1 MKVTIKFRL
10 IATMALLG
18 LLIVVA
24 GVSGLFGMQKV
35 NASLQDANDNT
46 MPSAV
51 AIGDS
56 QLALAR
62 SRLALDRVTMHPELA
77 DSAKTLARAES
88 FMATSDKAW
97 ARYLT
102 LPQGDDEKRLS
113 DQMDKDRKAFVDQGF
128 LPLVRALNAKD
139 AVLADK
145 ITMTVMQ
152 PLFSKLSESAQALSD
167 FQSKSNAQQY
177 EASQARYASQ
187 RWLTVGVIGAGLVL
201 MLVAAASLLRSILV
215 PIRESVVHFSRMAD
229 GDLSNQIEVRGND
242 EMTELMRAL
251 ETMQNKLAATV
262 LTVRNGA
269 ANIATATSEIA
280 TGNLDLSGRTEEQA
294 ASLEETASSLEE
306 LTATVR
312 QNSENARQS
321 NQLAQDAS
329 RVAARG
335 GAVVGNVISTMEAIR
350 GASNR
355 IADIIGVIDGI
366 AFQTN
371 ILALNA
377 AVEAARAGEQGRG
390 FAVVA
395 SEVRSLAHRS
405 AEAAKDI
412 KALITDSVTQ
422 VDGGVTQVREAGETM
437 GEIVSSIE
445 RVTAIIV
452 EISAAGQ
459 EQEIGISQINQAVAT
474 LDATTQQNAALVEE
488 AAAASASLSEQAD
501 RLSAAVAAFKLEG
514 GSKPRNPGSRSGGA
528 PRASTRALL
537 AHA

>member
-24 GVSGLFGMQKV
+24 GVSGLYGMQKV
-35 NASLQDANDNT
+35 NGSLQDANENT
-46 MPSAV
+46 MPSAI
-51 AIGDS
+51 AIGES

-62 SRLALDRVTMHPELA
+62 SRLALDRVTMHPELP

-88 FMATSDKAW
+88 FMAVSDKAW

-113 DQMDKDRKAFVDQGF
+113 DQMDKDRKAFVEQGYQ
-128 LPLVRALNAKD
+128 PLVRALNDKD
-139 AVLADK
+139 AAQADK
-145 ITMTVMQ
+145 ITMSMMQ
-152 PLFSKLSESAQALSD
+152 PLFSKLSESAQALSEY
-167 FQSKSNAQQY
+167 QTKSNTSQY
-177 EASQARYASQ
+177 EESQSRYASQ
-187 RWLTVGVIGAGLVL
+187 RWLTVGVIAGGVLL
-201 MLVAAASLLRSILV
+201 MLGAAVSLLRSILV
-215 PIRESVVHFSRMAD
+215 PIRASVVLFSRIAE
-229 GDLSNQIEVRGND
+229 GDLSNHIEVRGND

-251 ETMQNKLAATV
+251 ETMQSKLAATV

-269 ANIATATSEIA
+269 ASIATATSEIA

-306 LTATVR
+306 LTSTVR

-321 NQLAQDAS
+321 NQLAQEAS

-335 GAVVGNVISTMEAIR
+335 GEVVGNVINTMEAIR

-395 SEVRSLAHRS
+395 SEVRTLAHRS

-412 KALITDSVTQ
+412 KALISDSVTQ
-422 VDGGVTQVREAGETM
+422 VDGGVTQVREAGATM
-437 GEIVSSIE
+437 DEIVTSIE
-445 RVTAIIV
+445 RVTSIMV
-452 EISAAGQ
+452 EISAAGH
-459 EQEIGISQINQAVAT
+459 EQELGISQINQAVAT

-501 RLSAAVAAFKLEG
+501 RLSEAVAAFKLDS
-514 GSKPRNPGSRSGGA
+514 GSKPRSSGPRSGGA
-528 PRASTRALL
+528 PRVASRTLL

>member
-35 NASLQDANDNT
+35 NASLQDANENT

-51 AIGDS
+51 AIGES

-62 SRLALDRVTMHPELA
+62 SRLALDRVTMHPELP

-88 FMATSDKAW
+88 FMASSDKAW

-102 LPQGDDEKRLS
+102 LPQGDEEKRLS
-113 DQMDKDRKAFVDQGF
+113 DQMDKDRKAFIDQGF

-145 ITMTVMQ
+145 ITMSLMQ
-152 PLFSKLSESAQALSD
+152 PLFSKLSESAQALSE
-167 FQSKSNAQQY
+167 FQSTSNAKQY
-177 EASQARYASQ
+177 EASQSRYASQ
-187 RWLTVGVIGAGLVL
+187 RWLTVGIIVAGLVL
-201 MLVAAASLLRSILV
+201 MLVAAVSLLRSILV
-215 PIRESVVHFSRMAD
+215 PIRASVVHFSRIAE
-229 GDLSNQIEVRGND
+229 GDLSNHVEVRGND

-251 ETMQNKLAATV
+251 ETMQSKLAATV

-269 ANIATATSEIA
+269 SSIATATSEIA

-321 NQLAQDAS
+321 NQLAQEAS

-335 GAVVGNVISTMEAIR
+335 GEVVGNVINTMESIR
-350 GASNR
+350 ASSTR

-422 VDGGVTQVREAGETM
+422 VDGGVTQVREAGATM

-445 RVTAIIV
+445 RVTGIMV
-452 EISAAGQ
+452 EISAAGH
-459 EQEIGISQINQAVAT
+459 EQELGISQINQAVAT

-488 AAAASASLSEQAD
+488 AAAASASLSEQAE
-501 RLSAAVAAFKLEG
+501 RLSQAVAAFKLDG
-514 GSKPRNPGSRSGGA
+514 GNQPRSSGPRNGGA
-528 PRASTRALL
+528 PRVLSRALL

>member
-18 LLIVVA
+18 LLIVIT
-24 GVSGLFGMQKV
+24 GLSGLCGMQKV
-35 NASLQDANDNT
+35 NLSLQDANDNT
-46 MPSAV
+46 MPSAI
-51 AIGDS
+51 AIGES
-56 QLALAR
+56 QLAMAR
-62 SRLALDRVTMHPELA
+62 SRLALDRVTMHPELP
-77 DSAKTLARAES
+77 DSGKTLARAET
-88 FMATSDKAW
+88 FMMASDKAW

-113 DQMDKDRKAFVDQGF
+113 DKMDQDRKAFIDQGF
-128 LPLVRALNAKD
+128 LPLVRAINAKD

-145 ITMTVMQ
+145 ITMTVMP
-152 PLFSKLSESAQALSD
+152 PLFTKLTESAQLLSE
-167 FQSKSNAQQY
+167 FQSTSNTKQY
-177 EASQARYASQ
+177 DASQSLYSSL
-187 RWLTVGVIGAGLVL
+187 RWLTGGAIVGGLVL
-201 MLVAAASLLRSILV
+201 MLAAAVSLLRSILV
-215 PIRESVVHFSRMAD
+215 PIRASVTHFARMAD
-229 GDLSNQIEVRGND
+229 GDLSNRIDVRGND

-251 ETMQNKLAATV
+251 EGMQSKLAATV
-262 LTVRNGA
+262 LSVRTGA
-269 ANIATATSEIA
+269 ASIATATAEIA

-306 LTATVR
+306 LTSTVR

-321 NQLAQDAS
+321 NELAQEAS

-335 GAVVGNVISTMEAIR
+335 GEVVGNVINTMESIR
-350 GASNR
+350 AASTR

-405 AEAAKDI
+405 ADAAKDI
-412 KALITDSVTQ
+412 KALIGASVTQ
-422 VDGGVTQVREAGETM
+422 VDGGVAQVREAGATM
-437 GEIVSSIE
+437 GEIVASIE
-445 RVTAIIV
+445 RVTGIMV
-452 EISAAGQ
+452 EISAAGH
-459 EQEIGISQINQAVAT
+459 EQELGISQINQAVAT

-488 AAAASASLSEQAD
+488 AAAASASLSEQAE
-501 RLSAAVAAFKLEG
+501 RLSEAVAAFKLDG
-514 GSKPRNPGSRSGGA
+514 GGTQRGLTPRSG
-528 PRASTRALL
+528 ASRPVGRPLL

>member
-18 LLIVVA
+18 LLIVIA
-24 GVSGLFGMQKV
+24 GVSGLYGMQKV

-51 AIGDS
+51 AIGDA
-56 QLALAR
+56 QLAMAR
-62 SRLALDRVTMHPELA
+62 SRLALDRVTMHPELP

-113 DQMDKDRKAFVDQGF
+113 DQMDKDRKAFIDQGF

-139 AVLADK
+139 GVLADK
-145 ITMTVMQ
+145 ITMSVMQ
-152 PLFSKLSESAQALSD
+152 PLFSKLSESAQALSE
-167 FQSKSNAQQY
+167 FQTKSNATQY
-177 EASQARYASQ
+177 DASQSRYASQ
-187 RWLTVGVIGAGLVL
+187 RWLTVGIIATGLVL
-201 MLVAAASLLRSILV
+201 MLGAAVSLLRSILV
-215 PIRESVVHFSRMAD
+215 PIRASVVHFSRMAE
-229 GDLSNQIEVRGND
+229 GDLSNHVEVRGND

-251 ETMQNKLAATV
+251 ETMQSKLAATV

-321 NQLAQDAS
+321 NQLAQEAS

-335 GAVVGNVISTMEAIR
+335 GEVVGNVITTMESIR
-350 GASNR
+350 ASSTR

-422 VDGGVTQVREAGETM
+422 VDGGVTQVREAGATM

-445 RVTAIIV
+445 RVTGIMV
-452 EISAAGQ
+452 EISAAGH
-459 EQEIGISQINQAVAT
+459 EQELGISQINQAVAT

-501 RLSAAVAAFKLEG
+501 RLSQAVSAFKLDG
-514 GSKPRNPGSRSGGA
+514 GNQPHSSGPRSGGA
-528 PRASTRALL
+528 PRVVSRALL

>member
-24 GVSGLFGMQKV
+24 GVSGLYGMQKV
-35 NASLQDANDNT
+35 NLSLQDANDNT

-51 AIGDS
+51 AIGES
-56 QLALAR
+56 QLAMAR
-62 SRLALDRVTMHPELA
+62 SRLALDRVTMHPELP
-77 DSAKTLARAES
+77 DSGKTLARAES

-102 LPQGDDEKRLS
+102 LPQGDEEKRLS
-113 DQMDKDRKAFVDQGF
+113 DQMDKDRKAFIEQGYQ
-128 LPLVRALNAKD
+128 PLVRALNAKD
-139 AVLADK
+139 AEQADK
-145 ITMTVMQ
+145 ITMSVMQ
-152 PLFSKLSESAQALSD
+152 PLFAKLSESAQALSE
-167 FQSKSNAQQY
+167 FQTKSNARQY
-177 EASQARYASQ
+177 EDSQARYASQ
-187 RWLTVGVIGAGLVL
+187 RWLTVGVIGAGVVL

-215 PIRESVVHFSRMAD
+215 PIRASVTHFSRMAE

-242 EMTELMRAL
+242 EMAELMQAL
-251 ETMQNKLAATV
+251 ATMQSKLAATV
-262 LTVRNGA
+262 MTVRAGA

-335 GAVVGNVISTMEAIR
+335 GEVVGNVINTMEAIR
-350 GASNR
+350 AASTR

-412 KALITDSVTQ
+412 KALISDSVTQ
-422 VDGGVTQVREAGETM
+422 VDGGVTQVREAGDTM
-437 GEIVSSIE
+437 GEIVASIE
-445 RVTAIIV
+445 RVTAIMV

-488 AAAASASLSEQAD
+488 AAAASASLSEQAE
-501 RLSAAVAAFKLEG
+501 RLSQAVAAFKLDGSSQPRSAGPRG
-514 GSKPRNPGSRSGGA
+514 GNA
-528 PRASTRALL
+528 PRMASRALL

>member
-35 NASLQDANDNT
+35 NASLQDANENT

-51 AIGDS
+51 AIGAS

-62 SRLALDRVTMHPELA
+62 SRLALDRVTMHPELP

-88 FMATSDKAW
+88 FMASSDKAW
-97 ARYLT
+97 ALYLT
-102 LPQGDDEKRLS
+102 LPQGDEEKRLS
-113 DQMDKDRKAFVDQGF
+113 DQMDKDRKAFIDQGYQ
-128 LPLVRALNAKD
+128 PLVRALNDKD
-139 AVLADK
+139 AALADK
-145 ITMTVMQ
+145 ITMSVMQ
-152 PLFSKLSESAQALSD
+152 PLFSKLSESAQALSE
-167 FQSKSNAQQY
+167 FQSSSNAQQY
-177 EASQARYASQ
+177 EASQSRYASQ
-187 RWLTVGVIGAGLVL
+187 RWLTVGIIGAGLVL
-201 MLVAAASLLRSILV
+201 MLVAAVSLLRSILV
-215 PIRESVVHFSRMAD
+215 PIRASVMHFSRIAE
-229 GDLSNQIEVRGND
+229 GDLSHHVDVRGND

-251 ETMQNKLAATV
+251 ELMQSKLAATV

-269 ANIATATSEIA
+269 SSIATATSEIA

-321 NQLAQDAS
+321 NQLAQEAS

-335 GAVVGNVISTMEAIR
+335 GEAVGNVITTMESIR
-350 GASNR
+350 ASSTR

-422 VDGGVTQVREAGETM
+422 VDGGVTQVREAGATM

-445 RVTAIIV
+445 RVTGIMV
-452 EISAAGQ
+452 EISAAGH
-459 EQEIGISQINQAVAT
+459 EQELGISQINQAVAT

-488 AAAASASLSEQAD
+488 AAAASASLSEQAE
-501 RLSAAVAAFKLEG
+501 RLSQAVAAFKLDG
-514 GSKPRNPGSRSGGA
+514 GSKPRSPGPRNGGA
-528 PRASTRALL
+528 PRVASRALL